1 MDDWYSY
8 SIIGEFLGTILLIS
22 GIFFYGKFKR
32 WRALWILKKRMK
44 KGDKWAEKY
53 YNMIKNQK

>member
-22 GIFFYGKFKR
+22 GIFLYRKFKK
-32 WRALWILKKRMK
+32 WRTLWILKKRMR

-53 YNMIKNQK
+53 YHMIKNQK